1 MLSSTERHHEQ
12 RGQIEDRP
20 SSYNQDTPFVPSSEA
35 QKLIQ
40 SYSEVAKASVTQMN
54 QISQRLQNLQQL
66 THVPWASSENG
77 QQEGVL
83 SSDVMSTSAST
94 SAPTSSAV
102 ANHEGFRSSSD
113 PSTYSSLSMPNIA
126 DLPSQF
132 TAAAAN
138 MNLTLPADKDVR
150 GINLLANSKNSE
162 GLTVVTLGHLQP
174 KNMAPPYT
182 TPNDSTSSG
191 QAYTSSTA
199 TGPSSDNTMRVH
211 RKTYIPGWSVPP
223 RVLLVDDDS
232 VCRNLSSKLLQVF
245 GCTFDVATD
254 GVEALKK
261 LGLERYDLVLMVVYL
276 FLLSNILQFHFP

>member
-1 MLSSTERHHEQ
+1 
-12 RGQIEDRP
+12 
-20 SSYNQDTPFVPSSEA
+20 
-35 QKLIQ
+35 
-40 SYSEVAKASVTQMN
+40 
-54 QISQRLQNLQQL
+54 LQQL
-66 THVPWASSENG
+66 THVPWTSSENG

-83 SSDVMSTSAST
+83 SSDVMSTGAST

-102 ANHEGFRSSSD
+102 ANHEGFPSSSD

-191 QAYTSSTA
+191 QACTSSTA

-276 FLLSNILQFHFP
+276 FLLSNM